1 MTIPRW
7 LGLLARGWDGR
18 SLAFHSVEDH
28 ASLLAVVTEGV
39 FPLNF
44 LGQDAEPFLGDLGR
58 GQLAV
63 VFEDDGCR
71 VSCLQRDLISTL
83 DDGDPVTG
91 E

>member
-28 ASLLAVVTEGV
+28 ASLLTVVAEGV
-39 FPLNF
+39 FPLTV
-44 LGQDAEPFLGDLGR
+44 LGQDAEPFLRHLGR

-71 VSCLQRDLISTL
+71 VARLERHLISTL
-83 DDGDPVTG
+83 DDGDPVTD